1 MATRAA
7 GMAAALCV
15 ALLACGAPAAAAA
28 QAPAGRSPVFDT
40 IVHTRPGESGDSVGA
55 ERLRATARELMQRS
69 PTFAGLIESLADAGN
84 MILILQPGP
93 IEGLLGHGRYRAVDG
108 RITGV
113 ITVNTY
119 LGHKDKRVRALAHEL
134 AHAFEIACMLPT
146 GDISGLREQYAKRLG
161 RPVPP
166 RTRVETPFARAV
178 EHVVDKESHQSV
190 RGPTQLPDL
199 AARHGFAGCADLL
212 RQERSER
219 VLVDP

>member
-1 MATRAA
+1 MATRA
-7 GMAAALCV
+7 GGTAAALCV
-15 ALLACGAPAAAAA
+15 ALLACGAPAAANA
-28 QAPAGRSPVFDT
+28 QAPARSPVFDT

-55 ERLRATARELMQRS
+55 ERLRSTAAKLMERS
-69 PTFAGLIESLADAGN
+69 PTFASLMESLAQAGH
-84 MILILQPGP
+84 MVMILQPGP
-93 IEGLLGHGRYRAVDG
+93 VEGLLGHGRYRGANG

-119 LGHKDKRVRALAHEL
+119 LRNPDKRVRALAHEL

-178 EHVVDKESHQSV
+178 ERVVEREAHQSV
-190 RGPTQLPDL
+190 RAPTTLPAL
-199 AARHGFAGCADLL
+199 AARHGFGGCVDLL
-212 RQERSER
+212 RQESRER